1 MYQSCLNDIRAC
13 NYHFKYIRWYV
24 ISENIFQLNVAMGVG
39 FIGIENHQEK

>member
-24 ISENIFQLNVAMGVG
+24 IPE
-39 FIGIENHQEK
+39 FIDDEY